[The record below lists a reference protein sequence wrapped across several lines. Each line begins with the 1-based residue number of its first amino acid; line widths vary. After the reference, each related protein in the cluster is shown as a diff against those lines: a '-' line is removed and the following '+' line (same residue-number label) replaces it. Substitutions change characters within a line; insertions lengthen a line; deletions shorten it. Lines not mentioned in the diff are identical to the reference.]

1 MRVPPVLTERL
12 ALVSLPAGAL
22 RDLVAGRTSAS
33 ERRLRVRLPED
44 FARRAH
50 GLLQI
55 RLKDVEE
62 DAGAR
67 PWLLRLIVL
76 RGQATRTAEGT
87 HPVPTA
93 VGLIG
98 FHGRPDEQ
106 GRAEVGYEVFEPFR
120 RRGYAKEAVTGL
132 LGWAARRHGVRTF
145 LAAIG
150 PDNEPSMR
158 LALGMGFK
166 QVGLQVDEA
175 DGLELVYELAGVLE
189 GR

>member
-1 MRVPPVLTERL
+1 MVVPPIVTERL

-22 RDLVAGRTSAS
+22 RDLVGGRTSAS

-50 GLLQI
+50 GLLQL

-62 DAGAR
+62 DPGAR

-76 RGQATRTAEGT
+76 RGQATRTADGT
-87 HPVPTA
+87 TA
-93 VGLIG
+93 VGLVG
-98 FHGRPDEQ
+98 FHGRPDGQ

-120 RRGYAKEAVTGL
+120 RRGYAKEAVAGL

-166 QVGLQVDEA
+166 QVGVQVDEA
-175 DGLELVYELAGVLE
+175 DGLELVYELDRQA
-189 GR
+189 